1 MLWVWASS
9 GFKDK
14 TIVPSSGVLQCQT
27 ALWPL
32 ITYVHFY
39 PSFERVRKWDTEI
52 SHIWQV
58 NWKTKE
64 QISPGIY
71 TFHPETKHRMCK
83 NGQDDW
89 PTNSPTLQSVS
100 SVSVF
105 EYRMCWKNKPAP
117 ITLQDLPCVISLH
130 VWNGWVVTDIWCE
143 FDVNLIFRNILE
155 NLENWWCA
163 QYFVSPPHHLDHLSE
178 EQTHN
183 TNSRV

>member
-32 ITYVHFY
+32 ITCIHFY
-39 PSFERVRKWDTEI
+39 PSFERVRRWDTEI

-58 NWKTKE
+58 NWKTTE

-71 TFHPETKHRMCK
+71 TFHPETNHKMCK

-89 PTNSPTLQSVS
+89 PTNSPTLQSVVCQFLS
-100 SVSVF
+100 IGCAGKTS
-105 EYRMCWKNKPAP
+105 
-117 ITLQDLPCVISLH
+117 LLLLPSPYKICH
-130 VWNGWVVTDIWCE
+130 VWFLCMCGMDGLLLTSG
-143 FDVNLIFRNILE
+143 VNLIFRNILE

-183 TNSRV
+183 TNSWV

>member
-1 MLWVWASS
+1 MLKRQDSKLAYFPIFEKKYFFKNTKFIFSLDNSLLWNVNVSMLWVWASS

-32 ITYVHFY
+32 ITYIHFY

-89 PTNSPTLQSVS
+89 PTNSPTLQSVVCQFLS
-100 SVSVF
+100 IGCAGKTS
-105 EYRMCWKNKPAP
+105 
-117 ITLQDLPCVISLH
+117 LLPSPYKICH
-130 VWNGWVVTDIWCE
+130 VWFLCMCGMDGLLLTSG
-143 FDVNLIFRNILE
+143 VNLM
-155 NLENWWCA
+155 
-163 QYFVSPPHHLDHLSE
+163 
-178 EQTHN
+178 
-183 TNSRV
+183 